1 MSQIHITLW
10 IFTHYS
16 TLLLWNHLKKKKKIF
31 HFIADSG
38 NEWNPG
44 ILLRSF
50 QCWQLISSRRNTR
63 WQWQSTSNNWVQ
75 QAYRIKPE
83 ISSSPFK
90 YDPLFQSW
98 GKFLSLRILIN
109 PKQCRWKTPRPYVKL
124 KAVYLAPRKRS
135 HQGQTLESL
144 GPFPLSA
151 SEPSWRRPWGLC
163 RVPLKQT
170 NRIQVFWSAYFATS
184 SSIGSQNLDFRDTQ
198 LFLFLHWTIKPDRS

>member
-50 QCWQLISSRRNTR
+50 QCWQLISSRRNTT

-109 PKQCRWKTPRPYVKL
+109 PKQHRWKTPRPYVKL

-135 HQGQTLESL
+135 RQGRTLESL
-144 GPFPLSA
+144 GPFLSQLQNHLEEDLEAFVVFPWNKQIEFRSFDRPTSPRPL
-151 SEPSWRRPWGLC
+151 
-163 RVPLKQT
+163 PL
-170 NRIQVFWSAYFATS
+170 
-184 SSIGSQNLDFRDTQ
+184 
-198 LFLFLHWTIKPDRS
+198 